1 MHYSIKVS
9 FALANLF
16 FIRRSDCVPFIVQSL
31 SSNYGLVLGGYG
43 PGYEELRKIEVV
55 RHNKVCPEVIRYEY
69 FRITFV
75 SCAKYNL
82 NAMLTLLQILYLTN
96 FYLYVVTK

>member
-1 MHYSIKVS
+1 MQYSIKLTFV
-9 FALANLF
+9 LANLF
-16 FIRRSDCVPFIVQSL
+16 FLRRSDCVPFIVQSL

-55 RHNKVCPEVIRYEY
+55 RHNKVCPEVIRYEG

-75 SCAKYNL
+75 SCTIII
-82 NAMLTLLQILYLTN
+82 MSPLLQFVNLSNI
-96 FYLYVVTK
+96 FYML

>member
-75 SCAKYNL
+75 SCAK
-82 NAMLTLLQILYLTN
+82 TIFKILC
-96 FYLYVVTK
+96 